1 MDIAQEFSTPKQDAE
16 KRKAAILEKL
26 NDAQKEVVKNY
37 KGFSLVS
44 AGPGSGRR
52 L

>member
-1 MDIAQEFSTPKQDAE
+1 MNIAEEFSTPKQEAE
-16 KRKAAILEKL
+16 KRKEAILAKL

-44 AGPGSGRR
+44 AGPGAGRLR
-52 L
+52 